1 MKTILTSI
9 FAVAIYFGSMAQ
21 TVTPTTS
28 VAATKT
34 VALLPDQN
42 PNFQKS
48 RDKYMAESDKLTAN
62 QGTTIQETYN
72 AIDDVEIK
80 KEQKQLRKDRRHERR
95 MARIQSRGRGRNGF
109 NNGYYNRG
117 YYNNGAY
124 NGYFNPNG
132 ISSPQYYSNNI
143 YSGVNSILNTAFLGL
158 AIWSILKN

>member
-9 FAVAIYFGSMAQ
+9 FDVAIYFGSMAQ
-21 TVTPTTS
+21 TVTPSPS

-48 RDKYMAESDKLTAN
+48 RDKYMADSDKYTAN
-62 QGTTIQETYN
+62 EGTTVQETYK

-80 KEQKQLRKDRRHERR
+80 KEQKQLRKDRRQERR
-95 MARIQSRGRGRNGF
+95 MARIQSRGRSNYY

-124 NGYFNPNG
+124 NGYYNPNG
-132 ISSPQYYSNNI
+132 ISSPQYYSNNL
-143 YSGVNSILNTAFLGL
+143 YTGVNSILNTAFLGL
-158 AIWSILKN
+158 AIWSILKH